1 MLAVLKVLAWIERH
15 RVEPRKDS
23 RDLDSILGNYLK
35 AGNGERLYAE
45 AAHLLDNPNYDYD
58 LAGAWMCGRDART
71 TLEAH
76 SQRSPQ
82 ILVALN
88 EMLERESDPDGPLTY
103 VGEIQSGNP
112 DQSRKL
118 LAAFSAGLNLKL
130 TP

>member
-1 MLAVLKVLAWIERH
+1 MQE
-15 RVEPRKDS
+15 
-23 RDLDSILGNYLK
+23 
-35 AGNGERLYAE
+35 
-45 AAHLLDNPNYDYD
+45 
-58 LAGAWMCGRDART
+58 
-71 TLEAH
+71 
-76 SQRSPQ
+76 QRWKHIASAPQ